1 MVKEPEGPHF
11 TFPDMNRITE
21 IAIAY
26 RQHEDSRIFAELICA
41 AQMRTCER
49 MKDICLLLYDC
60 SSQLENFIYSP
71 VVNEILIS
79 KERELQDAYLLH
91 ESFPLMVSKQKL
103 RVALLENPTI
113 DQGDLHTLMD
123 LFIREEEEKAF
134 FGVIENV
141 QEQIKDKGADK
152 TMKFWKLNNHQ
163 IRHEALEN
171 IVRERM
177 VLYLEDLVNKG
188 FEIIFECEIKKA
200 VERKREKEDASLQS
214 FWLASLICVAVV
226 VVMIQLI
233 IVAI

>member
-1 MVKEPEGPHF
+1 MVKETEGPHF
-11 TFPDMNRITE
+11 TFPDLNRVTE
-21 IAIAY
+21 IAIVY

-41 AQMRTCER
+41 AQMRTYER

-60 SSQLENFIYSP
+60 SSQLETFIYSP
-71 VVNEILIS
+71 VAYEILMS
-79 KERELQDAYLLH
+79 KERGLLDASFLH
-91 ESFPLMVSKQKL
+91 ESFQLMVSKQKL

-123 LFIREEEEKAF
+123 SFIRKEEENAF
-134 FGVIENV
+134 FSVIENV
-141 QEQIKDKGADK
+141 QEKIKEKGAGK
-152 TMKFWKLNNHQ
+152 NTKFWKLNNPK
-163 IRHEALEN
+163 IRNEALEK

-200 VERKREKEDASLQS
+200 VERKREKEDANLQS
-214 FWLASLICVAVV
+214 FWLASLICVVVV

-233 IVAI
+233 IVAM